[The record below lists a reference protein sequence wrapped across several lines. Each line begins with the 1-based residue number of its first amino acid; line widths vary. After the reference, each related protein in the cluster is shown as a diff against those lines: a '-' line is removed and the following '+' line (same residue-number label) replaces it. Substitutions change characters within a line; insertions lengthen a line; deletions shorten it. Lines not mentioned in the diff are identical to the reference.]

1 MNSVENL
8 KSTQWRKFF
17 KLFKSSSMQ
26 CLNIF
31 GARGGFL
38 FEITSLSGVWKFCKS
53 FNGSGPHVSDP
64 FPFDHTGRS
73 PSPARHPCFQWPRS
87 PHDEHS
93 VSVAAGRRH
102 PRGLPPP
109 LPLHRT
115 SQRKPSPTSPF
126 PSHRSAVLL
135 AALLHTSRYC
145 AHRCPSPMSC
155 LELSD
160 QAKRSASSPRPSCT
174 ESLPAVPAG
183 EAGPRDFP
191 VIVFLHER
199 HTSGSLLCLFP
210 LLDDPAAISAPPR
223 SSSPTSS
230 STTSTTPSAPH
241 RRPHPINTCATAEA
255 SSR

>member
-31 GARGGFL
+31 GAREGFL

-53 FNGSGPHVSDP
+53 FHGLGPHASDP

-73 PSPARHPCFQWPRS
+73 PSPARHPCSQWPRS

-109 LPLHRT
+109 PYHCTGRHRGSRHPLRL
-115 SQRKPSPTSPF
+115 SPP
-126 PSHRSAVLL
+126 
-135 AALLHTSRYC
+135 
-145 AHRCPSPMSC
+145 
-155 LELSD
+155 
-160 QAKRSASSPRPSCT
+160 
-174 ESLPAVPAG
+174 
-183 EAGPRDFP
+183 
-191 VIVFLHER
+191 IVRLCY
-199 HTSGSLLCLFP
+199 SLLC
-210 LLDDPAAISAPPR
+210 
-223 SSSPTSS
+223 
-230 STTSTTPSAPH
+230 STPV
-241 RRPHPINTCATAEA
+241 ATAPTIA
-255 SSR
+255 HHR